1 MLTHGV
7 DAVSMSCAT
16 VGRLGPTKL
25 PVVDVAV
32 PESPKYVPGVPVTI
46 AVKVVRPTA
55 MTYTVCPF
63 KNVANPVNP
72 LSKKPSFVVGAIP
85 VYVKVPRLELPRI
98 INWEMIKIFAK
109 V

>member
-1 MLTHGV
+1 V
-7 DAVSMSCAT
+7 E
-16 VGRLGPTKL
+16 
-25 PVVDVAV
+25 VAV
-32 PESPKYVPGVPVTI
+32 PESPKYVPGVPVTT

-72 LSKKPSFVVGAIP
+72 LSKKPSFVVGVIP

-109 V
+109 L

>member
-1 MLTHGV
+1 MLHGSFSV
-7 DAVSMSCAT
+7 FISCAT
-16 VGRLGPTKL
+16 VGGLGPTKL

-72 LSKKPSFVVGAIP
+72 LSKKPSFVVGVIP

-109 V
+109 L

>member
-1 MLTHGV
+1 
-7 DAVSMSCAT
+7 
-16 VGRLGPTKL
+16 
-25 PVVDVAV
+25 
-32 PESPKYVPGVPVTI
+32 
-46 AVKVVRPTA
+46 

-72 LSKKPSFVVGAIP
+72 LSKKPSFVVGVIP

-109 V
+109 L